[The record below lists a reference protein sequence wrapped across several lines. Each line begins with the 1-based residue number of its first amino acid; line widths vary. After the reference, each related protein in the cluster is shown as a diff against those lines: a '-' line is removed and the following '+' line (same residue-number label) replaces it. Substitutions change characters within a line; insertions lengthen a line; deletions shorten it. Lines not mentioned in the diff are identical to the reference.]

1 MLFQEGKNPS
11 EIGKLIG
18 SVETKTVVE
27 IVNRL
32 FEKIN
37 RVLLKVVDK
46 TKIRLL
52 KVRDFKLF

>member
-11 EIGKLIG
+11 EIGSCVG